1 MTALKSSDIEAFVA
15 KPGARQ
21 TIVLVYGPDSG
32 LVRERVDAIL
42 AKSVDDPRDPFSLAR
57 LDDAALAD
65 EPQRLV
71 EEAHTIPLFGGRR
84 AVWVKAG
91 SRSIVAAL
99 ELLIAAPPGKDCMV
113 VIEAGDLARNAPLR
127 ALCEKAK
134 EVAAIPCYADDARD
148 VARVIEDEMRQAGLA
163 ITSEARAL
171 LASLLGG
178 DRLAS
183 RGEIRKLALYAHG
196 REQVDVDDV
205 LAVVADASA
214 LALDAIVDSA
224 FAGRPADV
232 ETHYAKA
239 RGAGTRPDVI
249 AQSALR
255 QAMQLHR
262 AKLAVEGGESV
273 ESAAAG
279 FRPPLHFRR
288 KPLVEAALRAWS
300 AARLEK
306 TIGQFADVVLDARR
320 RAALA
325 DPIVE
330 RALLATA
337 QTARRRDQA

>member
-1 MTALKSSDIEAFVA
+1 MTALRASDVDSYLAN
-15 KPGARQ
+15 PSARQ
-21 TIVLVYGPDSG
+21 RIALVFGPDAG
-32 LVRERVDAIL
+32 LVRERVDAII
-42 AKSVDDPRDPFSLAR
+42 AKAVDDPRDPFSLAR

-91 SRSIVAAL
+91 ARNIVSAV
-99 ELLIAAPPGKDCMV
+99 ELLVAAPPAKDCMV
-113 VIEAGDLARNAPLR
+113 VIEAGDLSRSAPLR
-127 ALCEKAK
+127 VVCEKAK
-134 EVAAIPCYADDARD
+134 DAAAIACYPDEARD
-148 VARVIEDEMRQAGLA
+148 IARVIDSEMRESG
-163 ITSEARAL
+163 ITITPDARTL
-171 LASLLGG
+171 LASLIGG

-183 RGEIRKLALYAHG
+183 RNEIRKLALYAHG
-196 REQVDVDDV
+196 RARVDVDDV

-239 RGAGTRPDVI
+239 RGAGTRPDVV

-255 QAMQLHR
+255 QATQLHR
-262 AKLAVEGGESV
+262 AKLAMESGESLD
-273 ESAAAG
+273 SALGA
-279 FRPPLHFRR
+279 FRPPVHFKR

-306 TIGQFADVVLDARR
+306 SIGQFAEVVLDARR
-320 RAALA
+320 RAVLA
-325 DPIVE
+325 DAIVE
-330 RALLATA
+330 RALLAAA
-337 QTARRRDQA
+337 QAARRRE